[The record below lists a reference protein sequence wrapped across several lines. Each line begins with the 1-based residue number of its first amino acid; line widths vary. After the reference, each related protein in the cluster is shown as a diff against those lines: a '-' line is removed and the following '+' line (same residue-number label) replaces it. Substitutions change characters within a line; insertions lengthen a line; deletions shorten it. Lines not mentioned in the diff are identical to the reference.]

1 MQQQV
6 RTPHGR
12 TAITTAAIMTK
23 TKAASIQ
30 SIRSLK
36 KVGQALKWLNH
47 WIHCQ
52 TNWLIK
58 FSVNNFD
65 GSRSTN
71 CYINQV
77 NINIKKYLKK
87 NPRRYNYRERE
98 TGRVVV
104 NQPFVLLLLMR
115 SLSLSLSS
123 LLSVSQ
129 CAVARPQYD
138 YWFIDCHTEG
148 LNWRREPTRQW

>member
-1 MQQQV
+1 MKKGFFDHLIDVKTVYLDETVFSHRSNIKSGQRTTDFVMQQQV

-52 TNWLIK
+52 TN
-58 FSVNNFD
+58 
-65 GSRSTN
+65 
-71 CYINQV
+71 
-77 NINIKKYLKK
+77 
-87 NPRRYNYRERE
+87 
-98 TGRVVV
+98 
-104 NQPFVLLLLMR
+104 
-115 SLSLSLSS
+115 
-123 LLSVSQ
+123 
-129 CAVARPQYD
+129 
-138 YWFIDCHTEG
+138 
-148 LNWRREPTRQW
+148 